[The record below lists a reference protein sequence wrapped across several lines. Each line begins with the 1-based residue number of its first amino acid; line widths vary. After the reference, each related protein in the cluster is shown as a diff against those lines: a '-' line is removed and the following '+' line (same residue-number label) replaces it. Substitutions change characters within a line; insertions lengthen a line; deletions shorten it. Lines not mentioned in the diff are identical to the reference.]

1 MAVYAD
7 VLVAL
12 NLLVNY
18 FLLLATDKILKTDT
32 KIWRLILSAFVGAVS
47 SLYIFLPQ
55 MPFVLEMGFKIG
67 VCVIMSLMAFVPKRA
82 KHFIRTVGV
91 LFLITCSYAG
101 VMMAVWHIF
110 KPNGMVIYNS
120 VVYFNISPIVL
131 VVSSSIGYIVFMVLR
146 YVFKSSSQ
154 TARICSISIE
164 LEGKNMDFRAIIDT
178 GNSIEDVFGESEII
192 ITDKSGIKK
201 LLGSENVFENEQA
214 KLRYRAIPCS
224 TVYGKGMLEGVR
236 CDRATVVS
244 EDKTVIIKN
253 PILAVSNTPL
263 NDGYNAIV
271 NPKILDRAG
280 NYCEI
285 QKYNT

>member
-18 FLLLATDKILKTDT
+18 FLLLVSDKILKTDT

-55 MPFVLEMGFKIG
+55 MSFFLEIGFKIS
-67 VCVIMSLMAFVPKRA
+67 VCIIMSLIAFIPKRPKQFLRA
-82 KHFIRTVGV
+82 VGV

-131 VVSSSIGYIVFMVLR
+131 VVSSSVAYFAFIFLR
-146 YVFKSSSQ
+146 YVFKLSSQ
-154 TARICSISIE
+154 TAETCSIRIE
-164 LEGKNMDFRAIIDT
+164 LGEKKIDLKAIIDT
-178 GNSIEDVFGESEII
+178 GNSITDVFGESEVI
-192 ITDKSGIKK
+192 ITDKQEIKK
-201 LLGSENVFENEQA
+201 LLGSKNLFENGDV
-214 KLRYRAIPCS
+214 KPRYRAIPCS
-224 TVYGKGMLEGVR
+224 TVYGTGVLEGVR
-236 CDRATVVS
+236 CDRAVVVNNG
-244 EDKTVIIKN
+244 KTSVIKK

-271 NPKILDRAG
+271 NPRILDRAG
-280 NYCEI
+280 NYCE
-285 QKYNT
+285 N